1 MQAVNRKLS
10 RRSQTS
16 NQPSW
21 PSQSPPNKGE
31 AFDLQQYSTPNR
43 TKRGTFLK
51 LEKEP
56 CATPPTADWLLDN
69 RGLAIHEREQN
80 EDEEDHIAVATSR
93 ARQEYSYA
101 TVL

>member
-1 MQAVNRKLS
+1 MQSINRKLS
-10 RRSQTS
+10 RRTQTS

-21 PSQSPPNKGE
+21 PSQSPANDE
-31 AFDLQQYSTPNR
+31 AYDLQQYSTTNR

-56 CATPPTADWLLDN
+56 CATPPTEDWLLDN
-69 RGLAIHEREQN
+69 RGFAIHVRDQN

>member
-16 NQPSW
+16 NQPGW
-21 PSQSPPNKGE
+21 PSQSPINEEGVYN
-31 AFDLQQYSTPNR
+31 LQRYSTKDP

-51 LEKEP
+51 LEKGP

-69 RGLAIHEREQN
+69 RDFAGRGREHT
-80 EDEEDHIAVATSR
+80 EGEGEHMAVPTSR
-93 ARQEYSYA
+93 ARQEYSYGN
-101 TVL
+101 VL